1 MRAGPDR
8 TQTRSSAGTVSPG
21 SARAI
26 IVTPGQP
33 DSEYPARELP
43 ALGQRQRCSG
53 SSPQAAAAAG
63 QRRGLVTWRRC
74 PSPLGRTW
82 IRALRLARRDRRA
95 GRDCPCPCQSSPGR
109 RILTELELA
118 ELRSQSRPRAR
129 PPPGHAMPY

>member
-63 QRRGLVTWRRC
+63 QRRGLGDGVRVLWAGLGSGHSGWHAVTGEPAATARV
-74 PSPLGRTW
+74 PVKV
-82 IRALRLARRDRRA
+82 RAKNPDRA
-95 GRDCPCPCQSSPGR
+95 
-109 RILTELELA
+109 ELELA
-118 ELRSQSRPRAR
+118 ELRRESVTAEGPA
-129 PPPGHAMPY
+129 PPGHAMPY